1 MPIIYS
7 FRDFT
12 LNHKPMSMKIG
23 LDIMGGDFAPEN
35 CLAGAVDA
43 LNALPADVRI
53 VLIGD
58 TEKAKAYLNSK
69 HIPESQFDFVHA
81 PDVIEMGEHPTKAL
95 AQKPNSSISVGYKL
109 LKENEIQSFASAGN
123 TGAMLVGAMFSV
135 KAVPGVIRPCITS
148 ILPKEN
154 GGFGIV
160 LDVGTNADCKP
171 DVLYQ
176 FAILGSIFAK
186 EVYKI
191 DNPKVGLL
199 NIGEEPEKGNL
210 VAQATH
216 ALMKDSK
223 DFNFV
228 GNVEGIEVFEDKA
241 DVIVCEGFT
250 GNVLLKTAE
259 AFYSIIK
266 RRNRSDDYF
275 DKFNYELYGGTPIL
289 GINSNVMIAH
299 GKSTPLAFKNMLI
312 LSRDIVEANL
322 NEKIKTVFQ

>member
-1 MPIIYS
+1 
-7 FRDFT
+7 
-12 LNHKPMSMKIG
+12 MKIG
-23 LDIMGGDFAPEN
+23 LDIMGGDFAPSN
-35 CLAGAVDA
+35 CLEGAIDA
-43 LNALPADVRI
+43 LASLPADVRI

-58 TEKAKAYLNSK
+58 SEKAKAYLKTKNVA
-69 HIPESQFDFVHA
+69 EDAFDFIHA
-81 PDVIEMGEHPTKAL
+81 ADVIEMGEHPTKAL
-95 AQKPNSSISVGYKL
+95 AQKPNSSIAVGYKL
-109 LKENEIQSFASAGN
+109 LKENAIQSFASAGN

-135 KAVPGVIRPCITS
+135 KAISGVIRPCITS
-148 ILPKEN
+148 ILPKIN
-154 GGFGIV
+154 GGFGII

-176 FAILGSIFAK
+176 FAILGSVFAK

-191 DNPKVGLL
+191 ANPKIGLL

-210 VAQATH
+210 VAQAAH

-228 GNVEGIEVFEDKA
+228 GNVEGLEVFEDKA
-241 DVIVCEGFT
+241 DVIVCDGFT

-259 AFYSIIK
+259 AFYSLSKK
-266 RRNRSDDYF
+266 RNISDAYF

-289 GINSNVMIAH
+289 GVNSNVLIAH
-299 GKSTPLAFKNMLI
+299 GKSSALAFKNMMV
-312 LSRDIVEANL
+312 LSKDVVEANL

>member
-1 MPIIYS
+1 
-7 FRDFT
+7 
-12 LNHKPMSMKIG
+12 MKIG
-23 LDIMGGDFAPEN
+23 LDIMGGDFAPKN
-35 CLAGAVDA
+35 CLDGAIMA
-43 LNALPADVRI
+43 LDFLPSNVKM

-58 TEKAKAYLNSK
+58 SETAKSYLKEKGIS
-69 HIPESQFDFVHA
+69 EEMFEFVHTTE
-81 PDVIEMGEHPTKAL
+81 VIEMGEHPTKAL
-95 AQKPNSSISVGYKL
+95 AQKPQSSISVGFKL
-109 LKENEIQSFASAGN
+109 LKENTIQCFASAGN
-123 TGAMLVGAMFSV
+123 TGAMLVGSMFSV

-148 ILPKEN
+148 VLPKIN
-154 GGFGIV
+154 GGFGII

-176 FAILGSIFAK
+176 FAILGSIYAK

-210 VAQATH
+210 VTQAAH
-216 ALMKDSK
+216 VMMKDTK

-228 GNVEGIEVFEDKA
+228 GNIEGSEVFEDKA
-241 DVIVCEGFT
+241 DVVVCEGFT

-259 AFYSIIK
+259 AFYSMMK
-266 RRNRSDDYF
+266 KRNRSDDYF
-275 DKFNYELYGGTPIL
+275 DRFNYELYGGTPIL

-299 GKSTPLAFKNMLI
+299 GKSSPLAFKNMMV
-312 LSRDIVEANL
+312 LSKNIIEANL